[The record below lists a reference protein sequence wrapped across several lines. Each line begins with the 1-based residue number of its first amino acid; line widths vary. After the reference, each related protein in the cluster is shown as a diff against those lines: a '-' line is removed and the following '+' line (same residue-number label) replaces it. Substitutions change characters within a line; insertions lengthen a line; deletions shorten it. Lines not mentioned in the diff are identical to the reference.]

1 MALDRNLDQ
10 ILNEVKPLL
19 DNLWGQ
25 LPEKYKEL
33 AEKSFDN
40 VVDLAKQLAFAKVAG
55 DEQKVERTRESL
67 QHAISALLSTVISG
81 IVALED
87 PVREAVSG
95 LALRALGSL
104 LTVLFD
110 LVKE

>member
-10 ILNEVKPLL
+10 ILEEVKPLL

-25 LPEKYKEL
+25 LPDKYKDL
-33 AEKSFDN
+33 AERSFEN
-40 VVDLAKQLAFAKVAG
+40 VVDLAKQLALAKVSG
-55 DEQKVERTRESL
+55 DEAKVERTKESL
-67 QHAISALLSTVISG
+67 RHAITALLSTVISG

-104 LTVLFD
+104 LTVLFS